1 MKFSRKNSE
10 KKVVRRSIKSA
21 LGLYFLFFVLFSM
34 PSYAQDSIALPK
46 DLNEEKELKFQQ
58 YFFKALAEKSIRNFQ
73 KAIENLE
80 SCNQIIPMRSLS
92 GSMRCRNS
100 TTK

>member
-1 MKFSRKNSE
+1 
-10 KKVVRRSIKSA
+10 
-21 LGLYFLFFVLFSM
+21 M

-80 SCNQIIPMRSLS
+80 SCNQIIP
-92 GSMRCRNS
+92 NDVAVFF
-100 TTK
+100 